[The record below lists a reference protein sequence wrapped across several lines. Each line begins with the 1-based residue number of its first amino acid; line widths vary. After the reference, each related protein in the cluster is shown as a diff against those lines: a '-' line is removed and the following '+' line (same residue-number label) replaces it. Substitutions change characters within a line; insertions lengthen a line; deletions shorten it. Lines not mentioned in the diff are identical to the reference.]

1 MAKKELSI
9 GRIKTNV
16 PENMISE
23 DSSAMSLLPQNIMVK
38 KYPTTSYMYDGVYD
52 DSMAGIDRNINEN
65 HSGMK
70 KSRVKGRR

>member
-16 PENMISE
+16 PENMINE
-23 DSSAMSLLPQNIMVK
+23 DASARSLLPQGIMVK
-38 KYPTTSYMYDGVYD
+38 KYPTNSYMYEEVYD
-52 DSMAGIDRNINEN
+52 DSMTGIDRNINAN